1 MSLVAEVTMQ
11 INVTRMSLKCTI
23 NVVIPLPLMSLNP
36 MEIPRQFAII
46 YSMMKGVM
54 LMHIL
59 LSLLILMLPAEC
71 WSKDHPSTHA
81 NELNSH
87 NT

>member
-46 YSMMKGVM
+46 YSTKGVM

-59 LSLLILMLPAEC
+59 MSADFDAAC
-71 WSKDHPSTHA
+71 
-81 NELNSH
+81 
-87 NT
+87 

>member
-46 YSMMKGVM
+46 YSEVLKRMKRGKTMGPDGIPIEVWRC
-54 LMHIL
+54 LGDRAIV
-59 LSLLILMLPAEC
+59 
-71 WSKDHPSTHA
+71 
-81 NELNSH
+81 
-87 NT
+87 

>member
-46 YSMMKGVM
+46 YSEALKRMKRGKAMGPDGIPIKVWRC
-54 LMHIL
+54 LRDRAIVWL
-59 LSLLILMLPAEC
+59 T
-71 WSKDHPSTHA
+71 KF
-81 NELNSH
+81 
-87 NT
+87 